1 MGIEHSWRYLT
12 NRILIC
18 YNTSMKNKTM
28 HNFITTGVLAIM
40 LFSAQSAFA
49 YVSGVWEFQP
59 RTSALPESP
68 FIEAPVTVSASTT
81 TQSSTQS
88 TATSSSSSNTTQTQ
102 SQAKKTTTVAKK
114 VPVASTAKS
123 TTQTPTENTLTAS
136 AAGSSSNFMPDTIL
150 EWIFVVLLIAAI
162 IILSRK
168 ITQKPAPHGAPAH

>member
-1 MGIEHSWRYLT
+1 
-12 NRILIC
+12 
-18 YNTSMKNKTM
+18 MKNKTM

-49 YVSGVWEFQP
+49 YVPGVWELQP
-59 RTSALPESP
+59 RTALPESP

-114 VPVASTAKS
+114 APVASTAKS
-123 TTQTPTENTLTAS
+123 TTQTPVENTLTAS